1 MTAEPPKPAPAG
13 SRAAMLEEARKL
25 GVDILY
31 SEKGHFAAAA
41 SWRKMNYFLGIPAAL
56 IGAAAGATILA
67 DADPVVAGVLAL
79 IGAAITGLMTFLNPS
94 ERAQQHQRSG
104 VAYGALRRVVRQ
116 FVQIDFQS
124 LSDEKLRER
133 LGEWT
138 ERVNTVQGD
147 ALPIPM
153 RAHTTAY
160 AEIARGSADYTDK
173 ELASATGAISAP
185 QIGTS

>member
-1 MTAEPPKPAPAG
+1 
-13 SRAAMLEEARKL
+13 MLEEARKL

-41 SWRKMNYFLGIPAAL
+41 SWRAMNYLLGIPAAL

-79 IGAAITGLMTFLNPS
+79 IGAALTGLMTFLNPS

-133 LGEWT
+133 LAEWT

-147 ALPIPM
+147 ALPIPK
-153 RAHTTAY
+153 RAHSTAY
-160 AEIARGSADYTDK
+160 AEIARGSADYTEK
-173 ELASATGAISAP
+173 ELASATGAVSVP
-185 QIGTS
+185 QIGTSS